1 MTSFFRKLDWL
12 MRRRTK
18 EAELREEIQFHI
30 DEEAEEREAQGLAK
44 QEAQRAGR
52 RDLGNIGLVQE
63 DTRAVWGW
71 MLFEQFVQ
79 DIRYAIRTMW
89 ANCLFTVAAVLSLA
103 LGIGANTAIYSFMDA
118 VVLRSLPVE
127 SPDSLVVLTWHMR
140 PPAGNPRGLPPPV
153 QSASGTI
160 YPDPDSI
167 LRSGIFPY
175 PAFELLRKHDSVLTL
190 FAHGPAGNL
199 NLANQGQAEIVDG
212 TYVTGAYFSGLAV
225 SPAAGR
231 LILAE
236 DDRAGAAAITVVSYA
251 FGEKRFGNA
260 SAAVGQPILLNN
272 VPFTIVGV
280 TPPGFFGAD
289 FSQDPEFFLP
299 MHAGMLLRASD
310 GEEYL
315 AENYYWIQMMG
326 RLRPGMTLAGAQSEL
341 APRFH
346 QWVETTV
353 TKDEERANLPQLA
366 VTEGA
371 SGPDG
376 MRRRYSQQIYVL
388 MILVALILAVACAN
402 IANLLLARTAAR
414 GREIALRLSL
424 GAGRFRV
431 ARQLLT
437 ESVVLSSLGGILG
450 IFVGI
455 WGIRFLTRLLGTNS
469 PTVLP
474 RAELN
479 WEVLGLA
486 IVLSVVTGL
495 LFGLAPAIRLT
506 RRDAMPALK
515 EVRSSRA
522 PSRLSVGLSDLLI
535 VVQVAMSLLMVVAAG
550 LFLRTLSNLQSI
562 DIGFNRENLLLFG
575 VNARQA
581 GYRDAEMVS
590 FYEEINRRLREIP
603 GVRNISFSNR
613 SLFTGGFSLGMMVA
627 GKPVVS
633 GFLYVGPDF
642 FSTMGI
648 PLLLG
653 RGIGEG
659 ERQGSPPVAVVS
671 ELFAKTNFAD
681 ESPIG
686 RRIVLGR
693 PAFPW
698 FGEIEIVGVAKDVR
712 NGGLKADPRQLVY
725 VSYHH
730 AAFQFVDRMTFELRT
745 APGDDPLAQ
754 ASAVSDIVRQ
764 VDSRVPVTNIVS
776 QVDEINQT
784 ISREIMF
791 ARVCAAFAIL
801 ALTIA
806 CVGLYGTVAYNVASR
821 TGEIGIRVVLGA
833 QRRNVIRMVLQKVM
847 ILVLVAL
854 TLGLPFA
861 LMASRYVESF
871 LFAIKPRD
879 PLVISAAVAILLV
892 AAAVAAFVPAHR
904 ASRVDSLVALRHE

>member
-1 MTSFFRKLDWL
+1 MTSFFRKLCWL

-30 DEEAEEREAQGLAK
+30 DEEAEEREAQGLTK
-44 QEAQRAGR
+44 EEAQRAGR

-79 DIRYAIRTMW
+79 DIRYAIRTMS
-89 ANCLFTVAAVLSLA
+89 ANRLFAVAAVLSLA

-127 SPDSLVVLTWHMR
+127 SPDALVVLTWHMPR
-140 PPAGNPRGLPPPV
+140 PAGYRGGLPPIV
-153 QSASGTI
+153 HAVSGTV
-160 YPDPDSI
+160 YGNDPDSI
-167 LRSGIFPY
+167 LKSGIFPY
-175 PAFELLRKHDSVLTL
+175 PAFDVLQKSDSVLTL
-190 FAHGPAGNL
+190 FAHRPAGNL
-199 NLANQGQAEIVDG
+199 NLAIQGQAEIVDG
-212 TYVTGAYFSGLAV
+212 TYVTGAYFSGLDV

-236 DDRAGAAAITVVSYA
+236 DDRAGAAAIAVVSYA

-289 FSQDPEFFLP
+289 FSQDPDFFLP
-299 MHAGMLLRASD
+299 MYAGMLLRQSD
-310 GEEYL
+310 GKEYL
-315 AENYYWIQMMG
+315 DENYYWIQMMG
-326 RLRPGMTLAGAQSEL
+326 RLRPGMTLVGAQSAL

-346 QWVETTV
+346 QWVETTAA
-353 TKDEERANLPQLA
+353 KDEERANLPELV

-371 SGPDG
+371 SGPDS
-376 MRRRYSQQIYVL
+376 MRRRYSRQIYVL
-388 MILVALILAVACAN
+388 MTLVGLILAVACAN

-437 ESVVLSSLGGILG
+437 ESVVLSTFGGILG
-450 IFVGI
+450 ILVGI
-455 WGIRFLTRLLGTNS
+455 WGIRFLTRLLGTDS
-469 PTVLP
+469 ATVLP

-486 IVLSVVTGL
+486 IALSVVTGL

-506 RRDAMPALK
+506 RRDAMPTLK
-515 EVRSSRA
+515 TVRSGRA
-522 PSRLSVGLSDLLI
+522 PSRLPVGLSDVLI

-562 DIGFNRENLLLFG
+562 DTGFKPENLLLFDL
-575 VNARQA
+575 NARQA
-581 GYRDAEMVS
+581 GYRDTEMVS
-590 FYEEINRRLREIP
+590 FYEEIYRRLREIP

-613 SLFTGGFSLGMMVA
+613 SLFTGGFSLAISVA
-627 GKPVVS
+627 GKPAGS

-648 PLLLG
+648 PMLLG
-653 RGIGEG
+653 REIGEG
-659 ERQGSPPVAVVS
+659 ERPGSRPVAVVS
-671 ELFAKTNFAD
+671 ELFAKSNFGD
-681 ESPIG
+681 ENPIG
-686 RRIVLGR
+686 RRIVVGR
-693 PAFPW
+693 PGLPW
-698 FGEIEIVGVAKDVR
+698 FREMEIVGVAKDVR
-712 NGGLKADPRQLVY
+712 SNGLKGDLRQVVY
-725 VSYHH
+725 ASHHH

-745 APGDDPLAQ
+745 AGDPLVH
-754 ASAVSDIVRQ
+754 ASTVRDIVRQ

-801 ALTIA
+801 ALAIA
-806 CVGLYGTVAYNVASR
+806 CVGIYGTVAYNVASR
-821 TGEIGIRVVLGA
+821 TGEIGIRVALGA
-833 QRRNVIRMVLQKVM
+833 QRSNVIRMVLQRVM
-847 ILVLVAL
+847 ILALVAV

-861 LMASRYVESF
+861 LMASQYVEAF
-871 LFAIKPRD
+871 LFAMKPRD
-879 PLVISAAVAILLV
+879 PLVMSAAVAILLV
-892 AAAVAAFVPAHR
+892 AAALAAFVPAHR
-904 ASRVDSLVALRHE
+904 ASRIDPLVALRHE